1 MSNKT
6 KKQNKVVK
14 EVEVEEVEVEEVV
27 ETAETIEATVEDAKN
42 EATENAEVEV
52 KSEDSKTEV
61 KDGNTVKVLRPV
73 AYVKNNWKKLAADAL
88 KGAALFGAGYVVG
101 KKVMSGGEQHSET
114 ETEVI
119 DAEFVEKNDDVDVNT
134 EEE

>member
-6 KKQNKVVK
+6 KKANKVVK
-14 EVEVEEVEVEEVV
+14 EAEVEVEEVV

-42 EATENAEVEV
+42 EATENAEVETES
-52 KSEDSKTEV
+52 KDSETEV
-61 KDGNTVKVLRPV
+61 EVETKKELRPV
-73 AYVKNNWKKLAADAL
+73 AYVKNNWKKLAANAL

-119 DAEFVEKNDDVDVNT
+119 DAEFVEKNDDVDVTT

>member
-14 EVEVEEVEVEEVV
+14 EAEVVEEEVV

-42 EATENAEVEV
+42 EATENAEVEA

-61 KDGNTVKVLRPV
+61 EVETKKELRPV
-73 AYVKNNWKKLAADAL
+73 AYVKNNWKKLAANAL

-101 KKVMSGGEQHSET
+101 KKVMSGGEQHPS

-119 DAEFVEKNDDVDVNT
+119 DAEFVEKNDDVDVTT

>member
-6 KKQNKVVK
+6 KKANKVVK
-14 EVEVEEVEVEEVV
+14 EAEVEVEEVV
-27 ETAETIEATVEDAKN
+27 ETAEPIEATVEDAKN
-42 EATENAEVEV
+42 EATENVEVETESKDSETEVEV
-52 KSEDSKTEV
+52 ETKKE
-61 KDGNTVKVLRPV
+61 LRPV
-73 AYVKNNWKKLAADAL
+73 AYVKNNWKKLAANAL

-119 DAEFVEKNDDVDVNT
+119 DAEFVEKNDDVDVTT

>member
-6 KKQNKVVK
+6 KKANKVVK
-14 EVEVEEVEVEEVV
+14 EAEVEVEEVV
-27 ETAETIEATVEDAKN
+27 ETAETIEVTVEDAKN
-42 EATENAEVEV
+42 EATENVEVETESKDSETEVEV
-52 KSEDSKTEV
+52 ETKKE
-61 KDGNTVKVLRPV
+61 LRPV
-73 AYVKNNWKKLAADAL
+73 AYVKNNWKKLAANAL

-119 DAEFVEKNDDVDVNT
+119 DAEFVEKNDDVDVTT

>member
-6 KKQNKVVK
+6 KKANKVVK
-14 EVEVEEVEVEEVV
+14 EAEVEVEEVV

-42 EATENAEVEV
+42 EATENVEVETESKDSETEVEV
-52 KSEDSKTEV
+52 ETKKE
-61 KDGNTVKVLRPV
+61 LRPV
-73 AYVKNNWKKLAADAL
+73 AYVKNNWKKLAANAL

-101 KKVMSGGEQHSET
+101 KKVMRGGEQHPSET

-119 DAEFVEKNDDVDVNT
+119 DAEFVEKNDDVYVTT

>member
-6 KKQNKVVK
+6 KKANKVVK
-14 EVEVEEVEVEEVV
+14 EAEVEVEEVV

-42 EATENAEVEV
+42 EATENVEVETESKDSETEVEV
-52 KSEDSKTEV
+52 ETKKE
-61 KDGNTVKVLRPV
+61 LRPV
-73 AYVKNNWKKLAADAL
+73 AYVKNNWKKLAANAL

-101 KKVMSGGEQHSET
+101 KKVISGGEQHS

-119 DAEFVEKNDDVDVNT
+119 DAEFVEKNDDVDVTT

>member
-6 KKQNKVVK
+6 KKANKVVK
-14 EVEVEEVEVEEVV
+14 EAEVEVEEVV

-42 EATENAEVEV
+42 EATENVEVETESKDSETEVEV
-52 KSEDSKTEV
+52 ETKKE
-61 KDGNTVKVLRPV
+61 LRPV
-73 AYVKNNWKKLAADAL
+73 AYVKNNWKKLAANAL

-114 ETEVI
+114 KTEVI
-119 DAEFVEKNDDVDVNT
+119 DAEFVEKNDDVDVTT

>member
-14 EVEVEEVEVEEVV
+14 EAEVIEEEEVV

-42 EATENAEVEV
+42 EATENAEVEA
-52 KSEDSKTEV
+52 KSEDSETKVEV
-61 KDGNTVKVLRPV
+61 ETKKELRPV
-73 AYVKNNWKKLAADAL
+73 AYVKNNWKKLAANAL

-101 KKVMSGGEQHSET
+101 KKVISGGEQHSET

-119 DAEFVEKNDDVDVNT
+119 DAEFVEKNDDVET
-134 EEE
+134 QEEEI

>member
-6 KKQNKVVK
+6 KKANKVVK
-14 EVEVEEVEVEEVV
+14 EAEVEVEEVV
-27 ETAETIEATVEDAKN
+27 ETAETIEATVEDVKN
-42 EATENAEVEV
+42 EATENVEVETESKDSETEVEV
-52 KSEDSKTEV
+52 ETKKE
-61 KDGNTVKVLRPV
+61 LRPV
-73 AYVKNNWKKLAADAL
+73 AYVKNNWKKLAANAL

-101 KKVMSGGEQHSET
+101 KKVMSGGEQHPSET

-119 DAEFVEKNDDVDVNT
+119 DAEFVEKNDDVDVTT

>member
-6 KKQNKVVK
+6 KKANKVVK
-14 EVEVEEVEVEEVV
+14 EAEVEVEEVV

-42 EATENAEVEV
+42 EATENVEVETESKDSETEVEV
-52 KSEDSKTEV
+52 ETKKE
-61 KDGNTVKVLRPV
+61 LRPV
-73 AYVKNNWKKLAADAL
+73 AYVKNNWKKLAANAL
-88 KGAALFGAGYVVG
+88 KGAAVFGAGYVVG
-101 KKVMSGGEQHSET
+101 KIVMSGGEQHPSET

-119 DAEFVEKNDDVDVNT
+119 DAEFVEKNDDVDVTT

>member
-6 KKQNKVVK
+6 KKANKVVK
-14 EVEVEEVEVEEVV
+14 EAEVEVEEVV

-42 EATENAEVEV
+42 EATENVEVETESKDSETEVEV
-52 KSEDSKTEV
+52 ETTKE
-61 KDGNTVKVLRPV
+61 LRPV
-73 AYVKNNWKKLAADAL
+73 AYVKNNWKKLAANAL

-101 KKVMSGGEQHSET
+101 KKVMSGGEQHPSET

-119 DAEFVEKNDDVDVNT
+119 DAEFVEKNNDVET
-134 EEE
+134 QEEEI

>member
-14 EVEVEEVEVEEVV
+14 EAEVVEEEVV

-42 EATENAEVEV
+42 EVTENAEVEA
-52 KSEDSKTEV
+52 KTEDSETEV
-61 KDGNTVKVLRPV
+61 EVETKKELRPV
-73 AYVKNNWKKLAADAL
+73 AYVKNNWKKLAANAL

-119 DAEFVEKNDDVDVNT
+119 DAEFVEKNDDVDVTT

>member
-6 KKQNKVVK
+6 KKANKVVK
-14 EVEVEEVEVEEVV
+14 EAEVEVEEVV

-42 EATENAEVEV
+42 EATENAEVETES
-52 KSEDSKTEV
+52 KDSETEV
-61 KDGNTVKVLRPV
+61 EVETKKELRPV
-73 AYVKNNWKKLAADAL
+73 AYVKNNWKKLAANAL
-88 KGAALFGAGYVVG
+88 KGAALFGAGYAVG
-101 KKVMSGGEQHSET
+101 KKVMSGGEQHPSET

-119 DAEFVEKNDDVDVNT
+119 DAEFVEKNDDVDVTT

>member
-14 EVEVEEVEVEEVV
+14 EAEVV

-42 EATENAEVEV
+42 EANENAEVEA

-61 KDGNTVKVLRPV
+61 EVETKKELRPV
-73 AYVKNNWKKLAADAL
+73 AYVKNNWKKLAANAL
-88 KGAALFGAGYVVG
+88 KGAALFGAGYVIG

-119 DAEFVEKNDDVDVNT
+119 DAEFVEKNDDVET
-134 EEE
+134 QEEEI

>member
-6 KKQNKVVK
+6 KKANKVVK
-14 EVEVEEVEVEEVV
+14 EAEVEVEEVV

-42 EATENAEVEV
+42 EATENVEVETES
-52 KSEDSKTEV
+52 KDSKTEV
-61 KDGNTVKVLRPV
+61 EVETKKELRPV
-73 AYVKNNWKKLAADAL
+73 AYVKNNWKKLVANAL

-101 KKVMSGGEQHSET
+101 KKVMSGGEHPSET

-119 DAEFVEKNDDVDVNT
+119 DAEFVEKNDDVDVTT

>member
-6 KKQNKVVK
+6 KKANKVVK
-14 EVEVEEVEVEEVV
+14 EAEVEVEEVV

-42 EATENAEVEV
+42 EATENVEVETESKDSETEVEV
-52 KSEDSKTEV
+52 ETKKE
-61 KDGNTVKVLRPV
+61 LRPV
-73 AYVKNNWKKLAADAL
+73 AYVKNNWKKLAANAL

-101 KKVMSGGEQHSET
+101 KKVMSGGEQHPSET

-119 DAEFVEKNDDVDVNT
+119 DAEFVEKNDDVDVTT
-134 EEE
+134 EED

>member
-14 EVEVEEVEVEEVV
+14 EAEVVEEETVV
-27 ETAETIEATVEDAKN
+27 ETAETIEATVENAKN
-42 EATENAEVEV
+42 EVTENAEVEV
-52 KSEDSKTEV
+52 KSEDSETEV
-61 KDGNTVKVLRPV
+61 KEEKTVKVLRPV

-119 DAEFVEKNDDVDVNT
+119 DAEFVEKNDDVQET
-134 EEE
+134 QEEI

>member
-6 KKQNKVVK
+6 KKANKVVK
-14 EVEVEEVEVEEVV
+14 EAEEEVV

-42 EATENAEVEV
+42 EATENVEVETESKDSETEVEV
-52 KSEDSKTEV
+52 ETKKE
-61 KDGNTVKVLRPV
+61 LRPV
-73 AYVKNNWKKLAADAL
+73 AYVKNNWKKLAANAL

-114 ETEVI
+114 KTEVI
-119 DAEFVEKNDDVDVNT
+119 DAEFVEKNDDVDVTT

>member
-14 EVEVEEVEVEEVV
+14 EAEVEVEEVV

-42 EATENAEVEV
+42 EATENVEVETKSKDSETEVEV
-52 KSEDSKTEV
+52 ETKKE
-61 KDGNTVKVLRPV
+61 LRPV
-73 AYVKNNWKKLAADAL
+73 AYVKNNWKKLAANAL

-101 KKVMSGGEQHSET
+101 KKVMSGGEQHPS

-119 DAEFVEKNDDVDVNT
+119 DAEFVEKNDDVDVTT

>member
-6 KKQNKVVK
+6 KKANKVVK
-14 EVEVEEVEVEEVV
+14 EAEVEVEEVV

-42 EATENAEVEV
+42 EATENVEVETESKDSETEVEV
-52 KSEDSKTEV
+52 ETKKE
-61 KDGNTVKVLRPV
+61 LRPV
-73 AYVKNNWKKLAADAL
+73 AYVKNNWKKLAANVL

-119 DAEFVEKNDDVDVNT
+119 DAEFIEKNDDVDVTT

>member
-6 KKQNKVVK
+6 KKANKVVK
-14 EVEVEEVEVEEVV
+14 EAEVEVEEVV
-27 ETAETIEATVEDAKN
+27 ETAETVEATVEDAKN
-42 EATENAEVEV
+42 EATENAEVETES
-52 KSEDSKTEV
+52 KDSETEV
-61 KDGNTVKVLRPV
+61 EVETKKELRPV
-73 AYVKNNWKKLAADAL
+73 AYVKNNWKKLATNAL

-101 KKVMSGGEQHSET
+101 KKVMSGGEQHPSET

-119 DAEFVEKNDDVDVNT
+119 DAEFVEKNDDVDVTT

>member
-14 EVEVEEVEVEEVV
+14 EAEVVEEETVV
-27 ETAETIEATVEDAKN
+27 ETAETIEATVENAKN
-42 EATENAEVEV
+42 EVTENAEVEA
-52 KSEDSKTEV
+52 KTEDSETEV

-73 AYVKNNWKKLAADAL
+73 AYVKNNWKKLAANAL

-119 DAEFVEKNDDVDVNT
+119 DAEFVEKNDDVET
-134 EEE
+134 QEEEI

>member
-6 KKQNKVVK
+6 KKANKVVK
-14 EVEVEEVEVEEVV
+14 EAEVEVEEVV

-42 EATENAEVEV
+42 EATENVEVETESKDSETEVEV
-52 KSEDSKTEV
+52 ETKKE
-61 KDGNTVKVLRPV
+61 LRPV
-73 AYVKNNWKKLAADAL
+73 AYVKNNWKKLAASAL

-101 KKVMSGGEQHSET
+101 KKVISGGEQHSKT

-119 DAEFVEKNDDVDVNT
+119 DAEFVEKNDDVDVTT